1 MSFKRKMFGGIREFL
16 DELKNN
22 LLPSGAVVWF
32 DRTTAPTGW
41 VVCNGQTYTDS
52 AGNTKTA
59 PNLIGRY
66 ALGATSGIGGLV
78 EAGLPN
84 IRGRIG
90 PIGEEGTDYTTG
102 PFYQD
107 GSGGSGDKGGWD
119 YHVFMDLSRVNP
131 IFGRSSTVTP
141 PSCKLLPCVKK

>member
-16 DELKNN
+16 DDLKNN

-66 ALGATSGIGGLV
+66 PLGATSGIGGLV

-84 IRGRIG
+84 IT
-90 PIGEEGTDYTTG
+90 GTFGGNRYG
-102 PFYQD
+102 SNSGAFYNYVGKGVR
-107 GSGGSGDKGGWD
+107 GSGSSANNIGQVS
-119 YHVFMDLSRVNP
+119 FSASRSNSVY
-131 IFGRSSTVTP
+131 GKSTTVTP